1 MLPRLRVALHHLVF
15 AAMLCIS
22 AGSATAQDSTRA
34 YIQVEAQPTLAMA
47 QQRVRAY
54 AGALPD
60 VSGWA
65 LPSGWYAIVLG
76 PYSRTD
82 AAIYLDQLMTEAQ
95 APNDSYIVDGAQ
107 FRQQFW
113 PIGLGVASTPLPIPM
128 NSGRP
133 VNVPPPGPAPV
144 TPLPV
149 TPQPINPQ
157 PAPTAQAETVEQ
169 ALAAEGALS
178 NGDKRLLQSAM
189 RDAGVYGGAI
199 DGLFGRGTRDAM
211 AAWQAQNGYSPLTG
225 VLTTDQRAALMAQY
239 NAVLDDLGIERTV
252 YDMAGIEIDLPT
264 AVVNFQEVTPPFAR
278 WQSDDGAYA
287 VLLISQPGDRARLAS
302 LAATLQSLPFVPA
315 GADVQ
320 VSATGLSITG
330 ASGDS
335 RIRIEAGLHDGAIKG
350 YGLIWPAADPA
361 FDRLFARMQQSF
373 RAIPGV
379 LAAPAAAAQADTA
392 LTAGLSLDAP
402 RLVQAGI
409 YIDAQGLVLTAA
421 APLAQCSRIA
431 LNGDTPARIT
441 QTAGEMALLQPE
453 LRIAPTAVA
462 RFATPQDGAAITGA
476 GYPYGHT
483 LAQAS
488 TTPGQITALDGLT
501 GTADHL
507 RLTMQATAGDIGGPL
522 LDAGG
527 DVVGMLLPQTAG
539 LPQTVQI
546 AASSG
551 AIARLINAPA
561 PLAVISAP
569 IAPEAVSTR
578 ARLITA
584 QISCW

>member
-1 MLPRLRVALHHLVF
+1 M
-15 AAMLCIS
+15 
-22 AGSATAQDSTRA
+22 
-34 YIQVEAQPTLAMA
+34 
-47 QQRVRAY
+47 
-54 AGALPD
+54 
-60 VSGWA
+60 
-65 LPSGWYAIVLG
+65 
-76 PYSRTD
+76 
-82 AAIYLDQLMTEAQ
+82 
-95 APNDSYIVDGAQ
+95 
-107 FRQQFW
+107 
-113 PIGLGVASTPLPIPM
+113 
-128 NSGRP
+128 
-133 VNVPPPGPAPV
+133 
-144 TPLPV
+144 
-149 TPQPINPQ
+149 
-157 PAPTAQAETVEQ
+157 
-169 ALAAEGALS
+169 
-178 NGDKRLLQSAM
+178 
-189 RDAGVYGGAI
+189 
-199 DGLFGRGTRDAM
+199 
-211 AAWQAQNGYSPLTG
+211 
-225 VLTTDQRAALMAQY
+225 
-239 NAVLDDLGIERTV
+239 
-252 YDMAGIEIDLPT
+252 
-264 AVVNFQEVTPPFAR
+264 
-278 WQSDDGAYA
+278 
-287 VLLISQPGDRARLAS
+287 
-302 LAATLQSLPFVPA
+302 
-315 GADVQ
+315 
-320 VSATGLSITG
+320 
-330 ASGDS
+330 
-335 RIRIEAGLHDGAIKG
+335 
-350 YGLIWPAADPA
+350 
-361 FDRLFARMQQSF
+361 
-373 RAIPGV
+373 
-379 LAAPAAAAQADTA
+379 
-392 LTAGLSLDAP
+392 
-402 RLVQAGI
+402 
-409 YIDAQGLVLTAA
+409 LTAA

-507 RLTMQATAGDIGGPL
+507 RLTMQATAGDIGGQPPAGDIGGPL